1 VKTNARIVN
10 SNPLQINHNATA
22 NAPSGFSKTMFGNIL
37 LKKNGV
43 NQMSNEQRAKIV
55 SVLTIKNFMVNASKF
70 KRDSLYCYPFYYF
83 LRYLRIGYSI
93 KFISR

>member
-1 VKTNARIVN
+1 VIVKTNARVVN
-10 SNPLQINHNATA
+10 SNSKQIIQNAPA

-70 KRDSLYCYPFYYF
+70 KRDT
-83 LRYLRIGYSI
+83 
-93 KFISR
+93 

>member
-1 VKTNARIVN
+1 VIVKTNARVVN
-10 SNPLQINHNATA
+10 SNPLQGINHNATA

-70 KRDSLYCYPFYYF
+70 KRDT
-83 LRYLRIGYSI
+83 
-93 KFISR
+93 

>member
-1 VKTNARIVN
+1 MVVVKTNSRVAKSIPNQSTQNLVTN
-10 SNPLQINHNATA
+10 EPT
-22 NAPSGFSKTMFGNIL
+22 GFSKTMFGQVL

-70 KRDSLYCYPFYYF
+70 KRDT
-83 LRYLRIGYSI
+83 
-93 KFISR
+93 